1 MKKWMSLLLALVMA
15 LSLCSFA
22 WADGEKATVVDDV
35 LSATLAQEMA
45 VLSAPAYTSGGQDE
59 WVVLGLPPCEE
70 GQRHGRHGHQ
80 PGGIRHDGVSKTCA
94 GAEQP
99 V

>member
-45 VLSAPAYTSGGQDE
+45 VLSAPARSHSPEIRNGYVRRAGRVGG
-59 WVVLGLPPCEE
+59 
-70 GQRHGRHGHQ
+70 
-80 PGGIRHDGVSKTCA
+80 A
-94 GAEQP
+94 GPSAM
-99 V
+99 

>member
-59 WVVLGLPPCEE
+59 WVGLGLARS
-70 GQRHGRHGHQ
+70 G
-80 PGGIRHDGVSKTCA
+80 
-94 GAEQP
+94 
-99 V
+99 